1 MRNPPSP
8 RARLPR
14 PRPAPRARLIAGLVM
29 AAAVMAGI
37 TTACSSSSS
46 SSHASGQAS
55 GQTSSSGGPL
65 AFSACMRS
73 HGVPDFPDPT
83 SNGGNSIQV
92 QPGSVD
98 PNTPAYQAAF
108 RSCRSLLPAGKTGG
122 SIDSSV
128 RAQFLRYA
136 ACIRTHG
143 EPNYPDPT
151 FDGGV
156 VNFGNLSG
164 IDTNSPQYQS
174 ALRACA
180 SLNPMNGHGGSK

>member
-1 MRNPPSP
+1 MDNPQATLTRPLLRLARS
-8 RARLPR
+8 ARLL
-14 PRPAPRARLIAGLVM
+14 ALLVV
-29 AAAVMAGI
+29 AVAAVAG
-37 TTACSSSSS
+37 TVTACSSSSS
-46 SSHASGQAS
+46 PSAAPSHTAGRAHSAS
-55 GQTSSSGGPL
+55 GPL

-73 HGVPDFPDPT
+73 HGVPAFPDPT

-164 IDTNSPQYQS
+164 IDTNSPQYQA
-174 ALRACA
+174 ALHACA
-180 SLNPMNGHGGSK
+180 SLNPENGHGGSR